1 MAFGRKKKDKKTA
14 WDSAAPD
21 GPGQVTLPNP
31 GEYPPDGEERGTPRD
46 SLGAVPPRGNRAG
59 GGTELDAGARVAY
72 MRNLEFSAGGRSELV
87 ATGPTSPQHAHIS
100 GETGQV
106 QVSTAQEGPP
116 AAGVVGQ
123 TPAVAGIGR
132 ACREAPRTAGE
143 HESSE
148 GEHLDTVGSSGPE
161 RRVDRRG
168 L

>member
-1 MAFGRKKKDKKTA
+1 MAFGIKKKDKKTA
-14 WDSAAPD
+14 LDSAAPD

-31 GEYPPDGEERGTPRD
+31 GEFPPNGDERGMPRN

-59 GGTELDAGARVAY
+59 GGTEVDTGARVGY
-72 MRNLEFSAGGRSELV
+72 MRNLEFSAGGRSQLV
-87 ATGPTSPQHAHIS
+87 ATGPASPQRPHIS
-100 GETGQV
+100 AETGQV

-123 TPAVAGIGR
+123 TPAVAGADGHGGDPP
-132 ACREAPRTAGE
+132 AQP
-143 HESSE
+143 ESTISA

-168 L
+168 P